1 MKKKKKKPKTLNQ
14 YLSELMRE
22 PPDKTTVKA
31 LLSLRNFSDRS
42 AVYLAKDTDRSSS
55 LSKTSTFLLPF
66 SVELSVPAIA
76 AGSFQVDLVDFTGV
90 MARFLDLNEN
100 TGWFLAVNNGRMGG
114 RK

>member
-1 MKKKKKKPKTLNQ
+1 
-14 YLSELMRE
+14 MRE

-55 LSKTSTFLLPF
+55 LSKISTFLFPL

-76 AGSFQVDLVDFTGV
+76 AGGFQVDLVEFTGV

-100 TGWFLAVNNGRMGG
+100 REWFLAGNKGRMRG